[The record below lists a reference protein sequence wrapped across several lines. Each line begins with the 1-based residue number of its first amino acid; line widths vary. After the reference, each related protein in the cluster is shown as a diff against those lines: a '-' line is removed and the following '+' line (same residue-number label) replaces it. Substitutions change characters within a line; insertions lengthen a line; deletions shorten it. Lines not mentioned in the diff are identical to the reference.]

1 MQTRLRPE
9 HDPQDLRR
17 QSVKKDPPLVGD
29 NNTLALDLLQARR
42 FGDRVLLRHFGFG
55 RGDGLRL
62 HKRTRDN
69 LISST
74 LDPCGIVELDNYRNR
89 TSQGRRRSSSRD
101 KDSRYYS
108 QRTPNCNDTVLK
120 TSTLVLF

>member
-1 MQTRLRPE
+1 MTVIIQGQPHRQISLRHFNCLQDALWIYTINPADSALAILYPATPMQTRLRPE
-9 HDPQDLRR
+9 HYPQDLRR

-62 HKRTRDN
+62 HK
-69 LISST
+69 
-74 LDPCGIVELDNYRNR
+74 
-89 TSQGRRRSSSRD
+89 
-101 KDSRYYS
+101 
-108 QRTPNCNDTVLK
+108 
-120 TSTLVLF
+120 